1 MCEKNENLSL
11 DNHQETNKSKKT
23 PGNINLSTVLQL
35 ALFFIGWI
43 GFQIL
48 GFIFTYVYIKMYVP
62 EGTDLENVP
71 YNAAVTFT
79 TYLVLFTI
87 FILIIF
93 FIKPQEKIKFIK
105 QFKVAKNYYLGV
117 LFGVCLI
124 GLNFLLSLFS
134 TYVLKATD
142 NDNQQSL
149 ILMVQSYPVFAI
161 IILGFIGPICE
172 ELTYRVGLFD
182 VISKKKRWV
191 GYVVGMLLFGLIH
204 FDFTANSAEAW
215 LNELKNIPTYIIAG
229 AYLCYSY
236 EKSSFIGSSI
246 AHIMNNL
253 FSVISILVMRG

>member
-48 GFIFTYVYIKMYVP
+48 GFIFSNIYSSMYVP
-62 EGTDLENVP
+62 EGTDLQNVP
-71 YNAAVTFT
+71 YNAATTFT

-93 FIKPQEKIKFIK
+93 FIKPAEKNKFIR
-105 QFKVAKNYYLGV
+105 QFKVGKNYYLGII
-117 LFGVCLI
+117 FGVCLI

-142 NDNQQSL
+142 NDNQQGL
-149 ILMVQSYPVFAI
+149 ILMVQSYPFLSVL
-161 IILGFIGPICE
+161 ILGFIGPICE
-172 ELTYRVGLFD
+172 ELTYRVGLFN

-191 GYVVGMLLFGLIH
+191 GYVVGMLIFGLIH
-204 FDFTANSAEAW
+204 FDFTAGSPEAY

-236 EKSSFIGSSI
+236 EKSSYIGSSI

-253 FSVISILVMRG
+253 FSVISILITRG